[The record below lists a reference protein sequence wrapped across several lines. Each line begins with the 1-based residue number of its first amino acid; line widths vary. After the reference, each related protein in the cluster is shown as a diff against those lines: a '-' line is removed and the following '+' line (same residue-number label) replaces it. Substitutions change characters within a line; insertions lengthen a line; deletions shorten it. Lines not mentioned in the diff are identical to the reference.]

1 MDNEVIEKMLASA
14 QAEIAKTARAIQAIA
29 DVVEK
34 LEAEHQKEIDMLRC
48 QISRL
53 RIRGKR

>member
-1 MDNEVIEKMLASA
+1 MIEKMLASA

>member
-1 MDNEVIEKMLASA
+1 MIEKMLASA

-48 QISRL
+48 QILRL